1 VNPERRRSD
10 TASRAIGVPPDTI
23 YQAFRD
29 PESLMQWLPRSGM
42 SGRAL
47 EYP

>member
-29 PESLMQWLPRSGM
+29 PESLMQFLDL
-42 SGRAL
+42 A
-47 EYP
+47 